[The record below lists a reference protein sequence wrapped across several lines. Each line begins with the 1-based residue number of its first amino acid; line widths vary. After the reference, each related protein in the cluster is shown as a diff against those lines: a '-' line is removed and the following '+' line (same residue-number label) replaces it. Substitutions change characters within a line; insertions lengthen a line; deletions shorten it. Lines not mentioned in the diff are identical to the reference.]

1 MHSYFNEDTPIMF
14 RSIFAILSLALIL
27 GGCAKQPG
35 KLGSAERPL
44 TMAFVASVESQKLL
58 VSGDKLAELLSK
70 ETGFK
75 FKTAVLTSYAAAI
88 EAMGAGKADIVWF
101 PPFSYVLAH
110 DKVGARVLL
119 MTVRN
124 GSKSYHGYIVVRK
137 DSGIKTLADLKG
149 KRFAFVDPLS
159 TSGAV
164 YPKLLLKENGYDPET
179 FFSKAVYAGGHDK
192 AVIAVY
198 NKQVDGCAIYGKGD
212 TDARDQV
219 MSTIKD
225 IKEKTVVIAKTEPI
239 PNDTVAASK
248 DLPTDIA
255 ERIKSG
261 LLAVAKSDEG
271 RRTALELYGIDGL
284 VPAQDSDFDP
294 IRRAVKLLGIDLEE
308 AAKRD

>member
-1 MHSYFNEDTPIMF
+1 MIQRIFLVVSASIML
-14 RSIFAILSLALIL
+14 LS
-27 GGCAKQPG
+27 GCAKAPA
-35 KLGSAERPL
+35 KLGSAENPIK
-44 TMAFVASVESQKLL
+44 MAFVASVESQKILIT
-58 VSGDKLAELLSK
+58 GDKLAELLEK
-70 ETGFK
+70 QTGLK
-75 FKTAVLTSYAAAI
+75 FKTSVLTSYAAAI

-110 DKVGARVLL
+110 EKVGAKLLL

-137 DSGIKTLADLKG
+137 DSGIKSLADLKG

-164 YPKLLLKENGYDPET
+164 YPKLLLKENGFDPET

-198 NKQVDGCAIYGKGD
+198 NKQVDGCAIYGNGD

-219 MSTIKD
+219 AGTIKD

-239 PNDTVAASK
+239 PNDTVAVSK
-248 DLPTDIA
+248 DFPPDLA
-255 ERIKSG
+255 EKVKNG

-294 IRRAVKLLGIDLEE
+294 IRRAVKLLGIDLE
-308 AAKRD
+308 AAVKGG